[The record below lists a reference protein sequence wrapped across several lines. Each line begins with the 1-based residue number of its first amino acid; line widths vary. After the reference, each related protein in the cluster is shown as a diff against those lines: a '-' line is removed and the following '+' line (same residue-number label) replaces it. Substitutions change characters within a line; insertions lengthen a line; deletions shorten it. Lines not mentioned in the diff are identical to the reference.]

1 MSYNSRDITLII
13 TRHTVRISCARNEQQ
28 YAYASIAK
36 NLLVHALIIYRRK
49 KSRLGLLV
57 AWEYVSPYNAYN
69 AKNYLGI

>member
-1 MSYNSRDITLII
+1 MN
-13 TRHTVRISCARNEQQ
+13 NN

-49 KSRLGLLV
+49 KSCLGLLV

-69 AKNYLGI
+69 ATNYDI